1 MGMMQKV
8 LVPLTVHEEGDLICD
23 YVSGMTANGTTDA
36 VLANV
41 VDPTGLESPVVAT
54 MLDIARDHMRAMVDP
69 IERASIR
76 TEYRVDTGTPG
87 VELSHLAARGEFTG
101 MVIGTHGRSEW
112 AKVFQGSVATELL
125 SRVKIPMM
133 LVRFDLLRN
142 AEHAREVAR
151 DFSRTIVVACDFS
164 ASSTR
169 AVLALLDMGLP
180 KVGQLF
186 LVHVI
191 DPSVTGEALQ
201 EAEKGAAYEL
211 KHLVEMLKASKL
223 DAHIVI
229 RQGEPA
235 RELLDEIDDRRAT
248 GVVMGAR
255 GRTIVE
261 AAVLGSKSGAVVA
274 QAPCPVIVVP

>member
-8 LVPLTVHEEGDLICD
+8 LVPLGVHEEGDLICD
-23 YVSGMTANGTTDA
+23 YLAGMTANGTTDA

-54 MLDIARDHMRAMVDP
+54 MLDIARDRMRAMVDP
-69 IERASIR
+69 IQHARIR

-87 VELSHLAARGEFTG
+87 LELSHLATRGEFTG

-112 AKVFQGSVATELL
+112 AKVFQGSVSSELL

-142 AEHAREVAR
+142 AEQAREVAR
-151 DFSRTIVVACDFS
+151 NFSRTIVVACDFS

-191 DPSVTGEALQ
+191 DPSITGEALV

-211 KHLVEMLKASKL
+211 KHYVEMLKASKL